1 MVQEVNIPL
10 CPARPT
16 GDESSKVNR
25 EEFIKTFDD
34 THWPEDMKRATYDL
48 LWNYRDI
55 FALTHHQLGC
65 FNKYKHHIEL
75 IDDTPIRQKYRRIP
89 PHLFEAVK
97 LELKKLMENGV
108 ITPSQSQWASPLSIA
123 IKKDNSPR
131 ICLDYRKI
139 NALTK
144 KDAKAIPNITEM
156 IDLLHGKRWFS
167 SIDLMQGFHQIELDE
182 ASTEITAFNAGPLGF
197 FNYKR
202 LPFGLTN
209 ASACFQ
215 RMMEYVLRDLLPA
228 VCLVYIDDVIIHS
241 ETKEQH
247 LTNMQNVFQCI
258 RRYNLRLKPSKCL
271 FFQRKLNFLG
281 HTISS
286 DGICADKKK
295 VRAIQNWEPPKT
307 IKQIRQFQGFYWV
320 SA

>member
-1 MVQEVNIPL
+1 
-10 CPARPT
+10 
-16 GDESSKVNR
+16 
-25 EEFIKTFDD
+25 
-34 THWPEDMKRATYDL
+34 
-48 LWNYRDI
+48 
-55 FALTHHQLGC
+55 
-65 FNKYKHHIEL
+65 
-75 IDDTPIRQKYRRIP
+75 
-89 PHLFEAVK
+89 
-97 LELKKLMENGV
+97 MENGV
-108 ITPSQSQWASPLSIA
+108 ITPSQSPWASPLAIA

-131 ICLDYRKI
+131 ICLDHRKI

-209 ASACFQ
+209 ASASFQ

-247 LTNMQNVFQCI
+247 LTNMQSVFQCI

-286 DGICADKKK
+286 DGICADKEK
-295 VRAIQNWEPPKT
+295 VRAIQNWEP
-307 IKQIRQFQGFYWV
+307 
-320 SA
+320 